1 MGFFQAATATVTGA
15 VREAASRAFR
25 WSSEDYD
32 AIKSEG
38 RRRAPKTKT
47 LHEDK
52 HLKERGRRRMIATSR
67 DIHRNFAIAQWAIR
81 KHLDYV
87 SSFSFQAK
95 TGNGALDDAVEKYV
109 REKWSPRYRCDAASR
124 HPLRRLTRLAEA
136 RRTMDGDFL
145 FLKLA
150 PPVGNP
156 LRGRIQGIEG
166 DRICTP
172 ADGRPNGFNDKEW
185 VNGIRVDPATGAA
198 LAYSIAKR
206 DDQTGKLTFDRI
218 VSARNVCVLGY
229 YDRIDQYRGISPIS
243 AALNPYRDVYEGFDY
258 ALAKLKIAQL
268 FGLIFYR
275 ESVEGFADPAAQPT
289 SDEDGDGTAESRY
302 EVDLSRGQFALDLDP
317 GDRAEFLEAS
327 TPPSETVD
335 FLKLIIHV
343 ALKALDIPY
352 SFFDESFTNFY
363 GSRGGLIQYL
373 KSCVN
378 KIADIQELLDDLTR
392 WRLGLAVADGELTLP
407 RNFPFEELRWN
418 WVPDGVPWW
427 DPVKEVTGHSMAIA
441 AGLDSPQRVCQ
452 MAGTDFYDNVDAIA
466 EAKQYA
472 ESKGVVLT
480 LPSVKVVLGEG
491 AIADTTANS
500 GTKDGGNDG
509 GE

>member
-38 RRRAPKTKT
+38 RRRGPKTKT

-95 TGNGALDDAVEKYV
+95 TGDSKLDDSIEAFI
-109 REKWSPRYRCDAASR
+109 RGWSNRYRCDVASR
-124 HPLRRLTRLAEA
+124 HPLRRLIRLCEA
-136 RRTMDGDFL
+136 RAVCDGDFL

-150 PPVGNP
+150 PPPGNP
-156 LRGRIQGIEG
+156 LRGKIQGIEG
-166 DRICTP
+166 DRVCTP
-172 ADGRPNGFNDKEW
+172 ENGRPNGFSEAEW
-185 VNGIRVDPATGAA
+185 VNGVRVDPATGAA

-206 DDQTGKLTFDRI
+206 DDTTGGLTFDRL
-218 VSARNVCVLGY
+218 VSARSVCIRGY

-275 ESVEGFADPAAQPT
+275 ESVEGFGDPAAAPT
-289 SDEDGDGTAESRY
+289 SDEDGDGVAESRY

-317 GDRAEFLEAS
+317 GDKAEFLEAS

-335 FLKLIIHV
+335 FLRLIIHV
-343 ALKALDIPY
+343 ALKALDIPF

-378 KIADIQELLDDLTR
+378 KIADLQELLDDLTR
-392 WRLGLAVADGELTLP
+392 WRLGLAVADSELELP
-407 RNFPFEELRWN
+407 RSFPFEQLRWQ

-480 LPSVKVVLGEG
+480 LPAVKVVLGEG
-491 AIADTTANS
+491 AMASS
-500 GTKDGGNDG
+500 GKPTEGTSDDD
-509 GE
+509 E